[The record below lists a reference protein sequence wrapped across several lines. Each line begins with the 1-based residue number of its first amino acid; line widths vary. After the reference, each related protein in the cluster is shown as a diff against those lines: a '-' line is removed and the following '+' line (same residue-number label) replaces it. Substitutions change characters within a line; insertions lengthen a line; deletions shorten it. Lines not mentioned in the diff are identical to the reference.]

1 MTNFNKK
8 YKNLSEALFGNTE
21 LDEHGHP
28 NARDYIEKA
37 ESAFETP
44 FFDLLRKYLK
54 EHVKGPGYVQ
64 TVLDMPLLDARSIHA
79 ELT

>member
-1 MTNFNKK
+1 M
-8 YKNLSEALFGNTE
+8 SVRAISLFSGG
-21 LDEHGHP
+21 LDSILAVKLIGEQG
-28 NARDYIEKA
+28 IEI
-37 ESAFETP
+37 EGIAFETP